1 MANILVVEDDDKIAR
16 TITRYLQIE
25 GHVVESV
32 STGEDAVEVIRAQSL
47 ELVVLDLMLP
57 GIDGIEV
64 CEAVRS
70 EFRGVILMLT
80 ASENESDELMAL
92 NTGVDDFVCKPVR
105 LPVLV
110 ARINA
115 HLRRVQRGDTPSQI
129 EAGDLLLNRS
139 QRTVTRN
146 GQEIPMSETEF
157 EVIWALALNRSEIV
171 TRDKLF
177 ESVLGRSYDGMDR
190 SIDMQIAG
198 VRKKLGD
205 SDNPPKYIRSLRARG
220 YLLL

>member
-25 GHVVESV
+25 GHIVESV

>member
-1 MANILVVEDDDKIAR
+1 MASILIVEDDDKIAR
-16 TITRYLQIE
+16 TIKRYLQIE
-25 GHVVESV
+25 GHIVESV
-32 STGEDAVEVIRAQSL
+32 LTGEDAVEAIRAQSP

-57 GIDGIEV
+57 GIDGIAV
-64 CEAVRS
+64 CDTVRPA
-70 EFRGVILMLT
+70 FRGVILMLT

-92 NTGVDDFVCKPVR
+92 NSGVDDFVCKPVR

-115 HLRRVQRGDTPSQI
+115 HLRRVERGAAPIQI
-129 EAGDLLLNRS
+129 QAGALLLNRS
-139 QRTVTRN
+139 QRTVRRS
-146 GQEIPMSETEF
+146 GEEILLSETEF
-157 EVIWALALNRSEIV
+157 EVIWTLALNRSEVV

-198 VRKKLGD
+198 IRKKLGD
-205 SDNPPKYIRSLRARG
+205 SENPPKYIRSLRARG

>member
-57 GIDGIEV
+57 GIDGIAV
-64 CEAVRS
+64 CDAVRP

-110 ARINA
+110 ARITA

-157 EVIWALALNRSEIV
+157 EVIWALALNRGEIV

-177 ESVLGRSYDGMDR
+177 ESVLGRCYDGMDR